1 MSLCFS
7 IESQVASKALLPSI
21 ENGQSLIARN
31 GVKGHNDIYN
41 KVKAELPPAEHFQ
54 CLDVEEDELIVQTH
68 DIRGKFLVIFTQVRR
83 CLENK
88 GVTVRDFVGFLKQV
102 PGYARKSLLDV
113 IISDLYEA
121 PDLIAVFE
129 SVGEYCSWFNH
140 SLLRLII
147 DAYCEENKAIKKAHQ
162 DYCAHLQKYCK
173 HRVKKFPFKNG
184 FGNGGKN
191 DKIMV
196 MKIDRKWEEIRIEQL
211 EEVVF
216 DIACILKVSRQTL
229 HLRCVENGCVQL
241 TLLVPSDIPGEVFP
255 LTTEQ
260 EAAMRDMGV
269 IDIQCGSYHFS
280 CEVFHLCMNHPVQL

>member
-1 MSLCFS
+1 M
-7 IESQVASKALLPSI
+7 
-21 ENGQSLIARN
+21 
-31 GVKGHNDIYN
+31 
-41 KVKAELPPAEHFQ
+41 
-54 CLDVEEDELIVQTH
+54 QTH

-83 CLENK
+83 CLETK

-113 IISDLYEA
+113 KISDLYEA

-162 DYCAHLQKYCK
+162 DYCAHLQKYCR

-216 DIACILKVSRQTL
+216 EIACILKVSRPTI
-229 HLRCVENGCVQL
+229 HLCSVENGCVQL
-241 TLLVPSDIPGEVFP
+241 TILVPNDIPEEVFP

-269 IDIQCGSYHFS
+269 TDIQCGSYHFS
-280 CEVFHLCMNHPVQL
+280 CEVFHLCMNPSSTSQGKLYQPKNTTRKMLLATLSDTNSGVSMVSVWEYWSKDCV